1 MRFDFELNLP
11 RLQGEGQYDI
21 NGQILTLPLRG
32 NGPFT
37 GNFSKFL
44 FSDYLGKVFF
54 FFLFLLLI
62 SYLNYSEF
70 LCIRKNYFRT
80 QNCQWR

>member
-21 NGQILTLPLRG
+21 NGQILTLPLKG

-37 GNFSKFL
+37 GNFSKL
-44 FSDYLGKVFF
+44 NT
-54 FFLFLLLI
+54 LLTKLRSCSILI
-62 SYLNYSEF
+62 PICSLQRIFMPS
-70 LCIRKNYFRT
+70 LK
-80 QNCQWR
+80 